1 MTFFFLIVVI
11 SKKKKKVSMLLL
23 RLSDAL
29 SNKIIKDK
37 PPLETSASEC
47 FDLKRFTNEQLEKN
61 TKKPSLN
68 LMQNV
73 ERPFASFRFKKMF
86 IVKTTCFPFFR
97 SKECIWISCNYLGSR
112 QQL

>member
-1 MTFFFLIVVI
+1 MTFFFFDSSNI
-11 SKKKKKVSMLLL
+11 KKKKKVSMLLL

-37 PPLETSASEC
+37 PPFETSASEC